1 MIDLLKS
8 YIENRI
14 QLLKL
19 ELVSV
24 VANVA
29 AGLVSSFLILVI
41 GMFILLMF
49 SISLG
54 FYLAQLVDNNAL
66 GFAIVGG
73 IYLLVFLIYW
83 AFSKDSIAKKV
94 KDQIVK
100 AALDAEEELNSVEEE

>member
-100 AALDAEEELNSVEEE
+100 AALDVEEELNSVEEE